1 MSSKEHGRNPDYR
14 DSQRSEPSAEDRNED
29 GECEGIIH
37 KRVASQAASN
47 LWIAAADIHGMSSP
61 EQRLMKAVWGKTE
74 VMYDRRQKKPRR
86 TGWRGGRRASD
97 WPEAFGTGRQ
107 KRRPKPAKLI
117 M

>member
-1 MSSKEHGRNPDYR
+1 MRAKHSRTAHCPATDSKLG
-14 DSQRSEPSAEDRNED
+14 
-29 GECEGIIH
+29 
-37 KRVASQAASN
+37 
-47 LWIAAADIHGMSSP
+47 IAAADIHGMSSP
-61 EQRLMKAVWGKTE
+61 EDRLMKAVWGKTE

-107 KRRPKPAKLI
+107 KRQAKPAKLL

>member
-1 MSSKEHGRNPDYR
+1 MCSKEHRRNPHHR
-14 DSQRSEPSAEDRNED
+14 DRHCGQTPAEDRNEN
-29 GECEGIIH
+29 GECEGITQQRI
-37 KRVASQAASN
+37 VPGPASN
-47 LWIAAADIHGMSSP
+47 LRIAAADIHGMSSP

-97 WPEAFGTGRQ
+97 WPEMASGRQ
-107 KRRPKPAKLI
+107 KRQAKPAKSI